1 MHELSI
7 VLSILDIVEEKVRE
21 HQACAVESI
30 ELEIGQLAGIEW
42 EAMDFAW
49 DAAVRGTVLENSSR
63 EIRKVEGRAR
73 CQECGEVFPCPVL
86 FSPCPTCGSVFS
98 DLLQGKELRIKSIVL
113 V

>member
-7 VLSILDIVEEKVRE
+7 VMSILDIVEGQVRS
-21 HQACAVESI
+21 HHAQKVESI

-49 DAAVRGTVLENSSR
+49 DAAVRNTVLENSSR

-73 CQECGEVFPCPVL
+73 CLECGEVFPCPTL
-86 FSPCPTCGSVFS
+86 FTPCTVCGSVFS
-98 DLLQGKELRIKSIVL
+98 DLLQGKELRIRSLVL
-113 V
+113 I